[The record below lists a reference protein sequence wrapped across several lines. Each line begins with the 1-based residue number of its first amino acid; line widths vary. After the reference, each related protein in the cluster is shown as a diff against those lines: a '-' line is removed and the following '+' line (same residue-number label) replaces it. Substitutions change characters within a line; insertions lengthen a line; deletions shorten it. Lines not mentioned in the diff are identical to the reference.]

1 MNTEIQI
8 EFNKIQNMWSELA
21 ATDYAKNLIKK
32 AGVILDEKELRK
44 QLRDTT
50 DSREMIEKLGTPP
63 LQNVNEIEEVLIVV
77 RRGDCLTPYQLERV
91 ETVLAVVER
100 LAHYLARGKELA
112 NPLAYYDE
120 NLDALGYLRDEIT
133 RQIGRAHV

>member
-50 DSREMIEKLGTPP
+50 DSRDTI
-63 LQNVNEIEEVLIVV
+63 
-77 RRGDCLTPYQLERV
+77 
-91 ETVLAVVER
+91 
-100 LAHYLARGKELA
+100 H
-112 NPLAYYDE
+112 
-120 NLDALGYLRDEIT
+120 
-133 RQIGRAHV
+133 

>member
-21 ATDYAKNLIKK
+21 ATDYAKNLIKN

-77 RRGDCLTPYQLERV
+77 RRGNCS
-91 ETVLAVVER
+91 
-100 LAHYLARGKELA
+100 GCS
-112 NPLAYYDE
+112 
-120 NLDALGYLRDEIT
+120 
-133 RQIGRAHV
+133 

>member
-50 DSREMIEKLGTPP
+50 EGLSF
-63 LQNVNEIEEVLIVV
+63 EISLSPSLSTCSILPISCVASTLRLIS
-77 RRGDCLTPYQLERV
+77 T
-91 ETVLAVVER
+91 
-100 LAHYLARGKELA
+100 
-112 NPLAYYDE
+112 
-120 NLDALGYLRDEIT
+120 
-133 RQIGRAHV
+133 